1 MRDGYKI
8 IDMDTHVNPAMEVLE
23 KYVEPSFR
31 PRFEELKPYYRTR
44 KVAVDGTFGVGSQ
57 TEVSRSGI
65 TVGAIPFDRFP
76 GTAPKADDDKAVAG
90 GRSALEGRTVS
101 QHRAKAQPGNDEENS
116 EGRVIDMDLEG
127 RDIDFIFPGTWATT
141 ITGLEDTS
149 LSSGLYRGYHNY
161 MQQFTSVNTDRLKSA
176 IQVPGAD
183 PEAAVSE
190 IKQWGNAPWAAA
202 VWVHLK
208 EGLPIDDPSMEPIW
222 ATINDLN
229 LPLVHHSFFFEPP
242 YFPGYK
248 DIWGNTVVARTAAH
262 PWGAARLFSY
272 VILSGMLDRYPNLRF
287 GTSEVGHGWLP
298 NWLIRLGFNK
308 SYVSG
313 VTPDLKYTP
322 LEYAQMGRVVCAAEP
337 FEGPLMTKACVEILG
352 EDCLMHQSDYPHGQ
366 AWFPETAKEVMEWD
380 IWGNFSKDA
389 LQKHMY
395 DNAAAFLRL

>member
-31 PRFEELKPYYRTR
+31 PRIDELKPYYRTR
-44 KVAVDGTFGVGSQ
+44 KSPDG
-57 TEVSRSGI
+57 EVRSGI

-76 GTAPKADDDKAVAG
+76 GTEPKADDDKAVAG

-101 QHRAKAQPGNDEENS
+101 QHRAQAHAGVDEENS
-116 EGRVIDMDLEG
+116 ADRLIDMDLEG

-141 ITGLEDTS
+141 ITGLEDIT
-149 LSSGLYRGYHNY
+149 LSEGLYTAYHTY
-161 MQQFTSVNTDRLKSA
+161 MDKYTSVSPDRLKTA

-183 PEAAVSE
+183 PEWAISE
-190 IKQWGNAPWAAA
+190 IKKWGNSKWASA

-208 EGLPIDDPSMEPIW
+208 EGLPIDHPSLEPVF
-222 ATINDLN
+222 ATLNDMD

-262 PWGAARLFSY
+262 PWGAARLFAY
-272 VILSGMLDRYPNLRF
+272 VILSGMLDRYPKLRF

-308 SYVSG
+308 SYVQG

-322 LEYAQMGRVVCAAEP
+322 LEYAQMGRVRCAAEP
-337 FEGPLMTKACVEILG
+337 FEGPAMTKACVEILG
-352 EDCLMHQSDYPHGQ
+352 EDALMHQSDYPHGQ
-366 AWFPETAKEVMEWD
+366 AWFPETAKDVMEWD
-380 IWGNFSKDA
+380 IWPKFSKDA
-389 LQKHMY
+389 LKKHMY
-395 DNAAAFLRL
+395 DNAASFLRLN